1 MKKKAISLTIAVL
14 AAMSLAACGS
24 SSATQTSTS
33 SDSAESAVSAG
44 TEASSDPSGSAD
56 TGVTD
61 SGDHAPGGDFTYGLA
76 TEVDNFDPFTATTAD
91 AKSIYFNIY
100 EGLVKVQPDGT
111 FAGAVASDYAM
122 SDDGKTWT
130 FTLRDGVQFHNGNA
144 VTADDVLYS
153 IQLAIDSQI
162 TGYDNIDSFEQG
174 TDGGST
180 TITVSLKDADTD
192 FLSYAT
198 QAIVPKDSD
207 SNGELA
213 TAPVGTGPFRFT
225 EYKVQDHVTL
235 ERFDD
240 YWGTPAYLDSVTVR
254 FLADSSQE
262 LVNFQSGAID
272 GFTADA
278 SITEQVD
285 KSTATFNIGNSNAVQ
300 ALYLNN
306 AAEPFDDVRVRQAV
320 AYAVDPQDVIDT
332 VDYGYGTRLGT
343 AMIPG
348 LSVYFDDSLTDVYA
362 YDPDKAKELLTEA
375 GYPDGIEFSV
385 TVPSVYKVH
394 VDTAQVLVNDLAA
407 AGITMNIEQV
417 DWATWLENT
426 YTNRDYEATIVS
438 VDSAIA
444 SPTGFLSRY
453 VSDAGNNFVNFNSQ
467 DYDQHYQAAVSASD
481 QETREAEFKACEKV
495 LSDEAASAYI
505 QDVANILVYNQKFDG
520 YVGYPLY
527 AVDFSVIYQVQ

>member
-1 MKKKAISLTIAVL
+1 MKKRVISITLAVL
-14 AAMSLAACGS
+14 AAMSLAACGN

-33 SDSAESAVSAG
+33 AG
-44 TEASSDPSGSAD
+44 TTQPAASAD
-56 TGVTD
+56 TAAASDTAATADAG
-61 SGDHAPGGDFTYGLA
+61 SPAQGGSFTYALA

-111 FAGAVASDYAM
+111 FTGAVASDYSMDSA
-122 SDDGKTWT
+122 GKTWT
-130 FTLRDGVQFHNGNA
+130 FTLRDGIRFHNGNE

-162 TGYDNIDSFEQG
+162 TGYDNIDTFEQSQ
-174 TDGGST
+174 DNGST
-180 TITVSLKDADTD
+180 VITITLKNADTD

-207 SNGELA
+207 SDGELA
-213 TAPVGTGPFRFT
+213 TAPIGTGPFKFT

-240 YWGTPAYLDSVTVR
+240 YWGTPAYLDTVTVR

-285 KSTATFNIGNSNAVQ
+285 KSTAVFNVGNSNAVQ

-306 AAEPFDDVRVRQAV
+306 AAAPFDDVRVRQAV

-332 VDYGYGTRLGT
+332 VDYGYGTKVGT

-348 LSVYFDDSLTDVYA
+348 LSVYFDDSLTDVYS
-362 YDPDKAKELLTEA
+362 YDPEKAKELLAEA

-394 VDTAQVLVNDLAA
+394 VDSAQVLVNDLAA

-453 VSDAGNNFVNFNSQ
+453 VSDAGNNFVNFQS
-467 DYDQHYQAAVSASD
+467 DDFDQHYQAAVSASD
-481 QETREAEFKACEKV
+481 QETRETEFKACEKI

-505 QDVANILVYNQKFDG
+505 QDIANILVYSQKFGG

-527 AVDFSVIYQVQ
+527 AIDFSAIYQVQ